1 MNKNITA
8 IILIILAVGIYF
20 TFTSSRMDELKAIQA
35 VNNQY
40 QEAIK
45 NSETLI
51 NERDRVNKEY
61 SAISIEDKERL
72 NRLLPNT
79 VDNIRLIIDV
89 KDNIAAKR
97 GLTLKN
103 IKTSSPEATQ
113 AIDAGASRAGDTS
126 SPKKYGT
133 VNLSFSVTTSY
144 ENFIGFMKDLE
155 SSLRIMDISKLTVSA
170 VKSGAYEFSV
180 EIKTYWL
187 KE

>member
-20 TFTSSRMDELKAIQA
+20 TFTSSRMEELKDIQA
-35 VNNQY
+35 VNSQF

-61 SAISIEDKERL
+61 GAISIEDKERL

-89 KDNIAAKR
+89 KDNIASKR
-97 GLTLKN
+97 GLVLKN

-113 AIDAGASRAGDTS
+113 AIDAGANRAGDTT

-144 ENFIGFMKDLE
+144 ENFLGFMRDLE
-155 SSLRIMDISKLTVSA
+155 SSLRIMDVSKLTVNA
-170 VKSGAYEFSV
+170 TKSGAYEFSV